1 MWAIAVLVVLLYV
14 HLFNVVAPM
23 YLESERT
30 LTIVDLWNRVFPS

>member
-14 HLFNVVAPM
+14 HLFTVVAPM